1 MVDVQ
6 AGEGLRARSKAIAV
20 ALLATAALVAAV
32 GSASARP
39 QPSPGSRLLTYLW
52 NYDHWQL
59 RPYVSAVSLSG
70 GHVVMTSGKSRLTG
84 ATANVHE
91 TLRDQPSSAGAARR
105 ICQVAAG
112 GVQKLHL
119 SMVSA
124 VRVWSVDG
132 HPVAR
137 C

>member
-1 MVDVQ
+1 VDVRR
-6 AGEGLRARSKAIAV
+6 ETPRKSSRAIALVLLTSAVPV
-20 ALLATAALVAAV
+20 ASGFA
-32 GSASARP
+32 SASP

-52 NYDHWQL
+52 NYQHWEL
-59 RPYVSAVSLSG
+59 RPYVSAVLVSG

-84 ATANVHE
+84 ETANVHE
-91 TLRDQPSSAGAARR
+91 TLRDQPSSTGAARR
-105 ICQVAAG
+105 ICLAARG

-124 VRVWSVDG
+124 VQVWSVDG

>member
-1 MVDVQ
+1 M
-6 AGEGLRARSKAIAV
+6 AKAIA
-20 ALLATAALVAAV
+20 LAITVLVTTTGTGA
-32 GSASARP
+32 ASA

-70 GHVVMTSGKSRLTG
+70 GHVVAASGKSRLTG

-91 TLRDQPSSAGAARR
+91 TLRDQPSSTGAARH
-105 ICQVAAG
+105 ICQIAAG

-119 SMVSA
+119 LMVSA
-124 VRVWSVDG
+124 VQVWSIDG
-132 HPVAR
+132 HAVAR

>member
-1 MVDVQ
+1 M
-6 AGEGLRARSKAIAV
+6 AV
-20 ALLATAALVAAV
+20 VLLVTTALVTSAGFA
-32 GSASARP
+32 SASA
-39 QPSPGSRLLTYLW
+39 QPSPGQRLLTYLW

-70 GHVVMTSGKSRLTG
+70 GHVVVASGQSRLTG
-84 ATANVHE
+84 AIANVRE
-91 TLRDQPSSAGAARR
+91 TLRDQPSSTRAASHICR
-105 ICQVAAG
+105 IAAA

-119 SMVSA
+119 SMVST
-124 VRVWSVDG
+124 VQVWSVDG

>member
-1 MVDVQ
+1 M
-6 AGEGLRARSKAIAV
+6 
-20 ALLATAALVAAV
+20 TALVASSSPPA
-32 GSASARP
+32 ASA

-70 GHVVMTSGKSRLTG
+70 GHLVAPSGKSRLTG
-84 ATANVHE
+84 ATANIHE
-91 TLRDQPSSAGAARR
+91 TLRDQPSSTGAARH
-105 ICQVAAG
+105 ICQIAAG

-124 VRVWSVDG
+124 VQVWSVDG